1 MTRGAFGV
9 AAALLLAAIWAV
21 PAAAE
26 ETTAD
31 VVAARQIV
39 KRFAGELQGELKKA
53 VGDEGFE
60 HAIGVCK
67 DAAPR
72 IAAKLSAETG
82 WRVGRTA
89 LRLRNP
95 ANAPD
100 SVEREVLR
108 EFLERA
114 AAGEPLAKMETTL
127 EQIGAEARKTF
138 RYMKAIPTGELCLTC
153 HGGDVDPEL
162 AARIRAAYPEDK
174 ATGFK
179 LGELRG
185 AFTLTKSLD

>member
-1 MTRGAFGV
+1 MNR
-9 AAALLLAAIWAV
+9 AAILGLAVLLAGAGSASS
-21 PAAAE
+21 AADKAYQNL
-26 ETTAD
+26 D
-31 VVAARQIV
+31 AARQIV
-39 KRFAGELQGELKKA
+39 KRFAGELQGELKGA
-53 VGDEGFE
+53 VDQEGFE

-67 DAAPR
+67 HVAPG
-72 IAAKLSAETG
+72 IAKKLSDETG

-100 SVEREVLR
+100 AAEIAVLR
-108 EFLERA
+108 DFLKRA
-114 AAGEPLAKMETTL
+114 AAGEALAKMEHTF
-127 EQIGAEARKTF
+127 EGQGAEGRPAF

-153 HGGDVDPEL
+153 HGGNVDPEL
-162 AARIRAAYPEDK
+162 AARIRASYPKDQ

-185 AFTLTKSLD
+185 AFTLSKPSD